1 MGLNTPASLPFLKC
15 LLKSADAGHQGLI
28 ASVFL
33 GNRQMKMTQQLGKSL
48 SKELQSRLGWA
59 GLEWEVWEFLPKAGS
74 MPHGCVL

>member
-1 MGLNTPASLPFLKC
+1 MGFNTPASLPFLKC
-15 LLKSADAGHQGLI
+15 LLKSADAGLQGLI
-28 ASVFL
+28 SVFL

-59 GLEWEVWEFLPKAGS
+59 GLEREVWEFLPKAGS